1 MAYTVTFADHPQ
13 TLVKL
18 YGPFAVVR
26 HDFTLARDR
35 FYTVRDTRTG
45 QDFTHTFR
53 QLRNAKRQAQQTWE
67 RHYERA
73 EEARL
78 AGRCDV
84 VDYVGGGHTHTS
96 DARCVPNKEANS

>member
-13 TLVKL
+13 TTVRI

-26 HDFTLARDR
+26 HDFSRPSDR

-53 QLRNAKRQAQQTWE
+53 QFRNAKRQATQAWQ
-67 RHYERA
+67 RHYQEVMA
-73 EEARL
+73 
-78 AGRCDV
+78 
-84 VDYVGGGHTHTS
+84 
-96 DARCVPNKEANS
+96 